1 MKKLITLAVALVITA
16 SASAQSGWRVG
27 VTLGSFGNRSVY
39 SGGDM
44 TANALFTHQKYNSGM
59 LGVLFRKQ
67 LTSHISVQ
75 TGINFSS
82 LGFNYG
88 MARDYSLTMPKS
100 HYMQNQVSIGTT
112 SIPATFIWNFN
123 PNCKNVR
130 WFVGPGISW
139 VAGGNS
145 SNQSKSTEAS
155 KSEAANLGIT
165 SGAHMTQ
172 SVSASPFITLNAHL
186 MFGVEKMY
194 KRGTML
200 SLAFWFNKGFSPLAT
215 STVTYNVNGQD
226 YTHKFTNYNNYAGLT
241 LSYYFKPITS
251 RKAKVTAT
259 ASSIKPA
266 APVAQ

>member
-1 MKKLITLAVALVITA
+1 MKKIFTLAVALVITA

-39 SGGDM
+39 SGGDL

-59 LGVLFRKQ
+59 LGVLFRKE
-67 LTSHISVQ
+67 LCSHMSIQ
-75 TGINFSS
+75 TGINFSN

-88 MARDYSLTMPKS
+88 MARDYSLTQPKS
-100 HYMQNQVSIGTT
+100 HYMQNQVNIGTT
-112 SIPATFIWNFN
+112 TIPATLIWTFK

-130 WFVGPGISW
+130 WFVGQGFSL
-139 VAGGNS
+139 VAGGGS
-145 SNQSKSTEAS
+145 SDKSKSTEAS

-165 SGAHMTQ
+165 SGGNMTQ
-172 SVSASPFITLNAHL
+172 SVSASSFLTMNAHL
-186 MFGVEKMY
+186 MFGVEKIY

-200 SLAFWFNKGFSPLAT
+200 SLACWFNKGFSPLAT

-226 YTHKFTNYNNYAGLT
+226 YTHKFTNFDNYAGLT

-251 RKAKVTAT
+251 HKAKVA
-259 ASSIKPA
+259 AAAAAIKPA
-266 APVAQ
+266 PVQ